1 MNSSLMKCGA
11 ILKKTEEQENSVC
24 LNKNTFVEDVWLWNA
39 LDAENKL
46 WLCFIPGKR
55 VLSKAYELIENTAV
69 KLAKAPKLITADECA
84 SYEKPISETFT
95 VPFVQVC
102 KTREKGTVVD
112 INYNLYQETVKDAA
126 EAIVDSKVSSMFN
139 TAFIE
144 RFQSTLRQFCSRLK
158 RKAYTFSKK
167 IEKLEIFLSLFQG
180 YYNIARP
187 HRGLKKQTPAM
198 AAGLTNHVWSI
209 RELLSYRF

>member
-1 MNSSLMKCGA
+1 MF
-11 ILKKTEEQENSVC
+11 IKTNIEFS
-24 LNKNTFVEDVWLWNA
+24 KDVWLWNSFE
-39 LDAENKL
+39 AENKL
-46 WLCFIPGKR
+46 WVAFALGKR
-55 VLSKAYELIENTAV
+55 VLEKSYELIEKTV
-69 KLAKAPKLITADECA
+69 EKLGQAPKLLTADECA

-95 VPFVQVC
+95 APFVQVC

-112 INYNLYQETVKDAA
+112 INYNLFQGTVKDAA
-126 EAIVDSKVSSMFN
+126 QAIVDSKVSNMFN

-144 RFQSTLRQFCSRLK
+144 RFQSTLRQFCSRLR

-187 HRGLKKQTPAM
+187 HGSLTKAVKKDTTPAM
-198 AAGLTNHVWSI
+198 AASLTDHVWSI
-209 RELLSYRF
+209 RELLSYQI